1 MTAVFILLVIFGGIA
16 LIKYVENTTRTGPRP
31 GLPGTPH
38 PPLPAGAASAL
49 PAPEAAVEALVLRL
63 PPEQRERAWGILCAV
78 VDAQA
83 RGAGAPDARTAF
95 LLTETRRTYLPET
108 LRAYLNLTPGARER
122 LTAQGQPA
130 ETLLDEQL
138 ALIGDGV
145 LEVLR
150 HDHAAADR
158 LLAQGRFLRER
169 FQGEG
174 ELNLPQ
180 G

>member
-16 LIKYVENTTRTGPRP
+16 LIKYVDNMSRAGARP
-31 GLPGTPH
+31 GLPGTAKPS
-38 PPLPAGAASAL
+38 LPAPATPAL
-49 PAPEAAVEALVLRL
+49 PAPGAAVETLVLRL
-63 PPEQRERAWGILCAV
+63 PAPQRERAWAILCAV

-83 RGAGAPDARTAF
+83 GTEVPDARTAY

-108 LRAYLNLTPGARER
+108 LRAYLDLTPGARER
-122 LTAQGQPA
+122 LAGQGQPA

-145 LEVLR
+145 REVLR

-169 FQGEG
+169 FQGGG
-174 ELNLPQ
+174 ELRLPE